1 VGPGFLET
9 DLGGRRD
16 LAREM
21 GAGDASVGGEFIR
34 EVVEGERDADVGRI
48 VVKDGIRA
56 P

>member
-9 DLGGRRD
+9 GLGGRRD

-21 GAGDASVGGEFIR
+21 GAGHASVGGEFIR
-34 EVVEGERDADVGRI
+34 EVVEGGRDADVGRI

>member
-1 VGPGFLET
+1 MGPGFLET

-21 GAGDASVGGEFIR
+21 GAGHASAGGEFTR
-34 EVVEGERDADVGRI
+34 EVVERERDADVGKI